1 MVRSTISFYHLVHEE
16 RIMTRTK
23 AYQKRQAK
31 ATQHRRRNQQKL

>member
-1 MVRSTISFYHLVHEE
+1 MPKIGVAMAKNEE